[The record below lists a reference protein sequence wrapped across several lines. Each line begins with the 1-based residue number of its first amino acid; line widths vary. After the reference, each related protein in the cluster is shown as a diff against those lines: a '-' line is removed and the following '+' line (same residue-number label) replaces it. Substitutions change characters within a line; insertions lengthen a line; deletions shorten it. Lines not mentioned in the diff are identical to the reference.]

1 MKQYFLIPLMAFVS
15 IVCKA
20 QSNKVSFT
28 GENFETEF
36 LSYQPIQRTNVSSK
50 KYNWSIEVI
59 SETKKSLLNNGK
71 NYFGAHYW
79 NILTAFDFLEEDTD
93 LLKLVFIKLANSK
106 GGCEYITSYKDM
118 VKFDD
123 KIPELYTQY
132 YKSCANEQKNEKK
145 FNIDKYITKNKLNNE
160 LVKLINKID
169 INDQKYRS
177 EDEQKF
183 KTKQPELDIQN
194 QKIIDSLFAEYEKY
208 IGKSLVGKKFEYVMW
223 SVIQHSNPD
232 MMEKYLPIVQKAVEN
247 NELEKTPLKMLV
259 DRFYGL
265 KYGYQIFGSQ
275 NGFGFKMAD
284 EQTRKAIIK
293 KYKIE

>member
-1 MKQYFLIPLMAFVS
+1 MAFVS
-15 IVCKA
+15 IICNA

-28 GENFETEF
+28 SENFETEF

-145 FNIDKYITKNKLNNE
+145 FNIDKYITENKLNNQ
-160 LVKLINKID
+160 LVKIINKID

-183 KTKQPELDIQN
+183 RTKQPELDKQN
-194 QKIIDSLFAEYEKY
+194 QKIIDSLFAGYDKY

-223 SVIQHSNPD
+223 SVIQHSNPV

-247 NELEKTPLKMLV
+247 NELEKTPLKMLI